1 MRMKNSVASASLA
14 GLGSPLLRLLKR
26 GLVVV
31 VLFLFLSNFLWAF
44 STSLK
49 HPSEILSYPPSLI
62 PRDPTLENY
71 ARVFDSGFVRWFMN
85 STIVA
90 GGTIVLVLLV
100 SIPAAYG
107 ATRFRFRGQTTI
119 LFVILLG
126 MAIGQVATSVPFY
139 FLASQLNLI
148 DTYISLILAYSTW
161 LVPLCVWLLRGYFKS
176 IPTELD
182 EAAMLDGC
190 TRFGAMVRVIL
201 PLTRPAIAASSL
213 IIFVSAWNEYILASI
228 LTSTDSTRTIPVGLQ
243 LFLGTYGVDWG
254 GITAG
259 ALVSIAPILMLFV
272 VLQRQFIAGLTA
284 GTLGSN

>member
-1 MRMKNSVASASLA
+1 
-14 GLGSPLLRLLKR
+14 
-26 GLVVV
+26 
-31 VLFLFLSNFLWAF
+31 
-44 STSLK
+44 
-49 HPSEILSYPPSLI
+49 
-62 PRDPTLENY
+62 
-71 ARVFDSGFVRWFMN
+71 
-85 STIVA
+85 
-90 GGTIVLVLLV
+90 
-100 SIPAAYG
+100 
-107 ATRFRFRGQTTI
+107 
-119 LFVILLG
+119 